1 MTNPNHP
8 KPGSQ
13 IKVDPIKNLKDIKS
27 IKKLL
32 KDNLRD
38 YALFI
43 IGCNTNLRASDLV
56 AITAGQVRTLKA
68 GDDLVLTEQK
78 TGKERRI
85 TLNAVCVAAIENLL
99 GSQALEDDDPLFKS
113 RKGTQLCVQS
123 VHRLVKGWCNQINLK
138 GNYGSHSLRKTWGYH
153 QRVTFGADLPTL
165 MTCFNHSTQ
174 RQTLKYLC
182 VQPGELKAIY
192 QNEI

>member
-1 MTNPNHP
+1 MNITVGHV
-8 KPGSQ
+8 Q
-13 IKVDPIKNLKDIKS
+13 ILEP
-27 IKKLL
+27 
-32 KDNLRD
+32 
-38 YALFI
+38 
-43 IGCNTNLRASDLV
+43 
-56 AITAGQVRTLKA
+56 

-99 GSQALEDDDPLFKS
+99 ASQQAHEDDDPVFKS
-113 RKGTQLCVQS
+113 RKGGKLCVQS
-123 VHRLVKGWCNQINLK
+123 VHRLVNGWCRQINLTD
-138 GNYGSHSLRKTWGYH
+138 NYGSHSLRKTWGYH
-153 QRVTFGADLPTL
+153 QRVTFGADLPTI

-182 VQPGELKAIY
+182 VQPGEVKAIY

>member
-1 MTNPNHP
+1 M
-8 KPGSQ
+8 
-13 IKVDPIKNLKDIKS
+13 
-27 IKKLL
+27 
-32 KDNLRD
+32 
-38 YALFI
+38 
-43 IGCNTNLRASDLV
+43 RASDLV
-56 AITAGQVRTLKA
+56 NITVQQVQNLKP

-85 TLNAVCVAAIENLL
+85 TMNAVCVTAIENLL
-99 GSQALEDDDPLFKS
+99 ESQITEDEAPLLRS
-113 RKGTQLCVQS
+113 RKGGKLCVQS
-123 VHRLVKGWCNQINLK
+123 VHRLVKGWCRQINLT

-182 VQPGELKAIY
+182 VQPGEVKAIY
-192 QNEI
+192 KNEI

>member
-32 KDNLRD
+32 KDNPRD

-99 GSQALEDDDPLFKS
+99 GSQALEDGDPLFKS